1 MAYESIENLPQD
13 VKDQLPPDAQYIFQT
28 AYNSA
33 NSDGLSDEASMQVAW
48 NSITNGYAKGDDGKW
63 HRKEENAVSPSS
75 QPSDQN
81 STETT
86 EGGES

>member
-13 VKDQLPPDAQYIFQT
+13 VKEQLPPDAQYIFQT

-48 NSITNGYAKGDDGKW
+48 NSIMNGYVKGEDGKW
-63 HRKEENAVSPSS
+63 HRKEEGAYSPGS
-75 QPSDQN
+75 QG
-81 STETT
+81 STGTM
-86 EGGES
+86 GGG